1 MRLTKL
7 WNFVLW
13 IGILLIPTGIALA
26 QIDDDDDDDYAGAR
40 EPAQFY
46 LMASISD
53 HVNIGISED
62 RLRRILP
69 MLDRYRKAHPKS
81 GITATIFFSGAV
93 SQVLLDRNPQT
104 HIVDFVK
111 DYIRRGVI
119 EVGYDGT
126 DEPTYR
132 KRPMVEMKVDTAEA
146 RWLARATAAER
157 FLTEARDP
165 ITGDP
170 QPGKTGGLKKM
181 QEVFGGAACITGITL
196 GVPAIANIMPDF
208 GSDSEAVHQIRRY
221 NTQAIMFGLPDSNP
235 LHSVNYRRWTEAFSK
250 DWSAHPL
257 SPPELFWQDGVLRT
271 SEAVG
276 VDNQLY
282 RASNGAAAFSYVLKR
297 LDRNTVRVI
306 HIELASERN
315 YLAKAFKSDF
325 VYPPTRYAYAHTD
338 HPQLP
343 AEALLDK
350 SAVDAAFAREEELI
364 DWLIDDYMPDHHRTG
379 FVSNAI
385 LKGTT
390 PPAWGYELPVKAL
403 RAALEKAVKNWG
415 DAPAPPK
422 YLNVQVAQDDH
433 YLSLAEMFQVM
444 ADALAEQS
452 RAGNLPQ
459 TVRVA
464 QVHGPLEVVSDMTPV
479 LGEVTARAVARIS
492 AGLVAKLHD
501 DTWSPVPNNVVPTRV
516 NVDGLDLNPAQ
527 FLRLMAEALLAPSPD
542 AKLTVKTTHMFSSP
556 NILGMRTR
564 SARDMG
570 VGWTYKPAPL
580 SLIRPV
586 LSASN

>member
-1 MRLTKL
+1 MRRIKI
-7 WNFVLW
+7 WNLVLW
-13 IGILLIPTGIALA
+13 IGILLIPTGIALG
-26 QIDDDDDDDYAGAR
+26 QVDDDDDDEWVGAR

-46 LMASISD
+46 LMASITD
-53 HVNIGISED
+53 HVNMGITED

-81 GITATIFFSGAV
+81 AITATILFSGAV
-93 SQVLLDRNPQT
+93 SQALLDRNPQT
-104 HIVDFVK
+104 HILDFVK
-111 DYIRRGVI
+111 DYVRRGVI

-126 DEPTYR
+126 DEPTY
-132 KRPMVEMKVDTAEA
+132 KNRPMIEFKVDSPEA
-146 RWLARATAAER
+146 RWLARASAAER

-165 ITGDP
+165 VTGDP
-170 QPGKTGGLKKM
+170 QPGKTGGLNKM
-181 QEVFGGAACITGITL
+181 QEVFGEATCITGVML
-196 GVPAIANIMPDF
+196 GVPGMANTIPDF
-208 GSDSEAVHQIRRY
+208 GSDSETVHQISRY
-221 NTQAIMFGLPDSNP
+221 NTQGIMFGVPEENL
-235 LHSVNYRRWTEAFSK
+235 LHSANYRRWAEVFSK

-271 SEAVG
+271 SESSG
-276 VDNQLY
+276 RDNQLY
-282 RASNGAAAFSYVLKR
+282 RASNGAAAFSYVLKM
-297 LDRNTVRVI
+297 LDRNRVRVI
-306 HIELASERN
+306 HIELGSERN
-315 YLAKAFKSDF
+315 YLKKAFTGDF

-350 SAVDAAFAREEELI
+350 SVVDAAFAREDELI
-364 DWLIDDYMPDHHRTG
+364 DWLVDDYMPEHHRTG
-379 FVSNAI
+379 FVSNAS
-385 LKGTT
+385 LKAMTQ
-390 PPAWGYELPVKAL
+390 PAWGYDLPVKAL
-403 RAALEKAVKNWG
+403 RAALEKSLKNWG
-415 DAPAPPK
+415 DSPAPPK
-422 YLNVQVAQDDH
+422 YLNVQVGENDH

-444 ADALAEQS
+444 VDALAEQS
-452 RAGNLPQ
+452 RTGNLPQ

-464 QVHGPLEVVSDMTPV
+464 EVHGPLEVVSDMTPV
-479 LGEVTARAVARIS
+479 LGEVTARSVAQVS

-501 DTWSPVPNNVVPTRV
+501 TTWSPVPNNVVPTRV
-516 NVDGLDLNPAQ
+516 KVDGLDLNPAQ
-527 FLRLMAEALLAPSPD
+527 FLRLMAEALLAPSLD
-542 AKLTVKTTHMFSSP
+542 STLTAKTVHMFSSP